1 MSPELSSYEEAQ
13 LRRAGVDLRDR
24 EAVEEHIFWLE
35 SILDEVRW
43 PIDDDGYLMSL
54 DGDDT
59 CRTCRA
65 DCSAANPPVVDCPME
80 RRS

>member
-24 EAVEEHIFWLE
+24 EAVEEHILWLE

-43 PIDDDGYLMSL
+43 PIEDDGYLESL
-54 DGDDT
+54 DAASRVGT
-59 CRTCRA
+59 TEIERA
-65 DCSAANPPVVDCPME
+65 A
-80 RRS
+80 

>member
-24 EAVEEHIFWLE
+24 EAVDEHILWLE

-43 PIDDDGYLMSL
+43 PIEDEGYLESL
-54 DGDDT
+54 D
-59 CRTCRA
+59 A
-65 DCSAANPPVVDCPME
+65 DGSARVASIGELVSGRE
-80 RRS
+80 AA